1 MLFAVTWT
9 SHYLQDLGVKG
20 YSMWKDELK
29 GLDITHALKVVETQ
43 ARYPYTPFHTG
54 REIFLHMVPMVLAGV

>member
-43 ARYPYTPFHTG
+43 AR
-54 REIFLHMVPMVLAGV
+54 

>member
-1 MLFAVTWT
+1 MFSWT
-9 SHYLQDLGVKG
+9 PHNLQDLGVKD

-43 ARYPYTPFHTG
+43 AR
-54 REIFLHMVPMVLAGV
+54 